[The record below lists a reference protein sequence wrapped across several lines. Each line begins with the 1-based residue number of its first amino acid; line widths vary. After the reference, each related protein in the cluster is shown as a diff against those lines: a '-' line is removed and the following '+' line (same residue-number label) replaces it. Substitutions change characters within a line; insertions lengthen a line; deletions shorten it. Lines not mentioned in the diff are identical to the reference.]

1 MTKQEIQ
8 KKSAEKQE
16 KILDCLRRV
25 GIPMTVKQVTKIL
38 GMPYKDIRLQFEN
51 LRIKNAIE
59 CVSKAGNEYLYTI
72 RTAGTKSYK
81 RQLEQAACR
90 AAITEREIETLRRKI
105 KPGSVYH
112 YRDEDGLRKR
122 TKVTDT
128 RYPHICLFDN
138 GQSYTWADVVRCSRP
153 GIRTLGEWEK

>member
-8 KKSAEKQE
+8 KRSAEKQE
-16 KILDCLRRV
+16 KILDCLRQEGR
-25 GIPMTVKQVTKIL
+25 PMTVKEVTKVL
-38 GMPYKDIRLQFEN
+38 GLPYKEVRLQFEN

-72 RTAGTKSYK
+72 RTEGMESYK
-81 RQLEQAACR
+81 KRLEKR
-90 AAITEREIETLRRKI
+90 VYESSITPEVIKKYRNKT
-105 KPGSVYH
+105 KPGTVYY
-112 YRDEDGLRKR
+112 YRDEGGIRKR

-128 RYPHICLFDN
+128 RYSHICLFDN
-138 GQSYTWADVVRCSRP
+138 GQAYTWADVARCSRP

>member
-72 RTAGTKSYK
+72 RTEGMESYK
-81 RQLEQAACR
+81 KRLEKMFYESS
-90 AAITEREIETLRRKI
+90 ITLEVIEKYRNKI
-105 KPGSVYH
+105 KPGTVYY
-112 YRDEDGLRKR
+112 YRDEDGLRKC

-128 RYPHICLFDN
+128 RYPYICLFDN
-138 GQSYTWADVVRCSRP
+138 GQAYTWADVVRCSRP